1 MDTIIIEAEVGSD
14 HRLTKPLPP
23 EVPVGRVRLAIEP
36 MPQSATASTQLPL
49 TREEARAKLLAAGSL
64 VTHIHA
70 PEGTVELSPAER
82 DRIWSQFSAGRSL
95 DDLLN
100 EDRGPY

>member
-1 MDTIIIEAEVGSD
+1 MGTIIIEAEVGSD
-14 HRLTKPLPP
+14 HRLKEPLPP

-36 MPQSATASTQLPL
+36 MPESATHSKYPL
-49 TREEARAKLLAAGSL
+49 TRDEARAKLLAAGSL

-82 DRIWSQFSAGRSL
+82 DRIWNQFSGGRSL
-95 DDLLN
+95 DVLVN
-100 EDRGPY
+100 EDRGQY